1 MAHFYDAVLQ
11 RPDQFNF
18 AVDVVDYWAA
28 RPDDLEAM
36 YWVSQD
42 ESQKRSLTFKYFSRQ
57 SHRVSVLLQRL
68 GVKEGET
75 MVMIVPR
82 VPAWWEIAVGA
93 IRSGVII
100 SPATTLLTEKDIQ
113 YRCVK
118 SKASVFVGDGA
129 SVAKFLAVRDA
140 CPSVRTVLQVGDVP
154 HPGANSFYASLELIE
169 ADASVEDVRR
179 DWNSPA
185 LLFFTSGTSGPPK
198 MVRHNQVSYPLALTT
213 TAKSWYQLAPGKV
226 LWNTA
231 EQGWGKA
238 SWSFFG
244 AWNCGATLFVYDDR
258 EPFNPQRLLRIL
270 HRYPVTTLCAAPLA
284 YRQLVLQE
292 AKSYYKEYP
301 PMALSHC
308 TAAGEALNDE
318 VIRQW
323 HGISGMEIRDG
334 YGQTESILLCG
345 NFSGFPIR
353 PGSMG
358 KPAPTVPLSIINIDG
373 SETAVGEEGEMAV
386 LINDIS
392 PKKDFFGIFDGYLN
406 DDNTVSR
413 REKIFTK
420 NGKKEVWYL
429 TGDKARRDSDGYF
442 WFVGRSDDVINSSGY
457 RIGPFEV
464 ESTLKLH
471 PSVVESAVISSP
483 DPIRGEVVKAFVV
496 LTREW
501 KDANQDSL
509 RKELQD
515 FCKKNAAPYKYPRKI
530 QFVPLEFLPRT

>member
-1 MAHFYDAVLQ
+1 MAHFYDDVLQ
-11 RPDQFNF
+11 RPDRFNF

-28 RPDDLEAM
+28 QPDDLEAM

-68 GVKEGET
+68 GIKERDT

-93 IRSGVII
+93 IRSGII
-100 SPATTLLTEKDIQ
+100 IAPATTLLTAKDIQ
-113 YRCVK
+113 YRCAK

-129 SVAKFLAVRDA
+129 SVAKFLTVRDE
-140 CPSVRTVLQVGDVP
+140 CPSVRTILQVGDVP
-154 HPGANSFYASLELIE
+154 HPGATSFYASLGLVE

-179 DWNSPA
+179 DWNSPS
-185 LLFFTSGTSGPPK
+185 LIYFTSGTSGPPK
-198 MVRHNQVSYPLALTT
+198 MVCHNQVSYPLALTT

-238 SWSFFG
+238 AWSFFG

-258 EPFNPQRLLRIL
+258 GPFSPQRLLRIL
-270 HRYPVTTLCAAPLA
+270 HLYPITTMCAAPLA
-284 YRQLVLQE
+284 YRQLILQE
-292 AKSYYKEYP
+292 AKLYYEEYP

-323 HGISGMEIRDG
+323 RAISGMEIRDG
-334 YGQTESILLCG
+334 YGQTETVLLCG
-345 NFSGFPIR
+345 NFSGFAIR

-373 SETAVGEEGEMAV
+373 SETLAGEEGDMAV

-392 PKKDFFGIFDGYLN
+392 RKDFFGFFDGYIN

-420 NGKKEVWYL
+420 NGEKKVWYL
-429 TGDKARRDSDGYF
+429 TGDKARRDEDGYF

-496 LTREW
+496 LTHQW
-501 KDANQDSL
+501 KDVNQDSL
-509 RKELQD
+509 RKALQD
-515 FCKKNAAPYKYPRKI
+515 FCKTNAAPYKYPRKI
-530 QFVPLEFLPRT
+530 QFVPLEFLPRTL